1 ENIPICVSNEVRYLE
16 SKEAYT
22 LELLQA
28 FSKGQTLDINHEPVT
43 DQLYLKSS
51 YEMESIFDKKYIE
64 NTDYIINLCNAS
76 IPLHHMHL
84 PKYPVPKNGNASD
97 YLKQL

>member
-1 ENIPICVSNEVRYLE
+1 
-16 SKEAYT
+16 
-22 LELLQA
+22 
-28 FSKGQTLDINHEPVT
+28 
-43 DQLYLKSS
+43 
-51 YEMESIFDKKYIE
+51 MESIFDKKYIE

-97 YLKQL
+97 YLKQLCSVGLKKRFKNQKINFILIFL